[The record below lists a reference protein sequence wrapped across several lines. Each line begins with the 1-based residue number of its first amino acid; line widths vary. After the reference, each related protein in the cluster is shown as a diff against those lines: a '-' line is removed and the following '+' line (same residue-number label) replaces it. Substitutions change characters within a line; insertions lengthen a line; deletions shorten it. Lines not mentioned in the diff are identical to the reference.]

1 MRTMLLITS
10 VLLSANASAAERV
23 VRETIPVNADVRF
36 SIDLHRAELE
46 VTTGSVDAVELI
58 AYIQHDDQ
66 EVLDEVEVH
75 IEQSRSDVAVEVYYD
90 DPDNQVDFDFIGL
103 IDYEYPQIRFV
114 IVVPDDASLD
124 VEAHRSQLEIAAP
137 AGRID
142 IDTSRTTGRITNV
155 RNDLDLVTTRGDI
168 DIEVQSLH
176 DMDIEAQRS
185 DIRLDIFGATDYTL
199 AGDTQRGEVRVTG
212 QEIATEERDRGMRVN
227 HVSGS
232 GSNFVSFDVERGN
245 IMLNFRN

>member
-1 MRTMLLITS
+1 MRTLLLITS

-23 VRETIPVNADVRF
+23 VRESIPANADVRF
-36 SIDLHRAELE
+36 AIDLHRADLE
-46 VTTGSVDAVELI
+46 ITTGSIDTIELT
-58 AYIQHDDQ
+58 AYIEHDEQ
-66 EVLDEVEVH
+66 ETVDEVE
-75 IEQSRSDVAVEVYYD
+75 IRIDQSRSDVAVEVYYD
-90 DPDNQVDFDFIGL
+90 DPDNRVDFDFIGL
-103 IDYEYPQIRFV
+103 RDYEYPQIRFV
-114 IVVPDDASLD
+114 VVIPDGASLN

-137 AGRID
+137 AGRMD
-142 IDTSRTTGRITNV
+142 IDTSRTAGRITQV
-155 RNDLDLVTTRGDI
+155 RNDLDLVTTRGDF

-176 DMDIEAQRS
+176 DMDIEGQRS

-212 QEIATEERDRGMRVN
+212 QDVSTEERDRGMRVN

-232 GSNFVSFDVERGN
+232 GSSFVSFDVERGN